1 MIHTLAIA
9 NYRSLREV
17 ILPLDQLTIII
28 GANGSGKSNLY
39 RALRLL
45 SDTAM
50 GGAIPSLA
58 REGGINSAVWAGPE
72 TFAKDV
78 KKNHLPVQGGPRK
91 KPVNLKLGFASDNFS
106 YSIEFGLPVPQKPS
120 SAFDHDPAS
129 AKQFGTET
137 DGVPFQHWQ
146 IDMAVWYTY
155 VIAGASGKQHQKIS
169 LDTIVCSR
177 K

>member
-9 NYRSLREV
+9 NIDLCEKSYCH
-17 ILPLDQLTIII
+17 LTI
-28 GANGSGKSNLY
+28 GANGSGKS

-106 YSIEFGLPVPQKPS
+106 YSVEFGLPVPQKPS

-137 DGVPFQHWQ
+137 DGVPLQQADSHGSL
-146 IDMAVWYTY
+146 VHYTY

>member
-50 GGAIPSLA
+50 GGAIPS
-58 REGGINSAVWAGPE
+58 
-72 TFAKDV
+72 
-78 KKNHLPVQGGPRK
+78 
-91 KPVNLKLGFASDNFS
+91 
-106 YSIEFGLPVPQKPS
+106 
-120 SAFDHDPAS
+120 
-129 AKQFGTET
+129 
-137 DGVPFQHWQ
+137 
-146 IDMAVWYTY
+146 
-155 VIAGASGKQHQKIS
+155 
-169 LDTIVCSR
+169 
-177 K
+177 

>member
-78 KKNHLPVQGGPRK
+78 KKVTCQYK
-91 KPVNLKLGFASDNFS
+91 V
-106 YSIEFGLPVPQKPS
+106 
-120 SAFDHDPAS
+120 DH
-129 AKQFGTET
+129 AKN
-137 DGVPFQHWQ
+137 
-146 IDMAVWYTY
+146 
-155 VIAGASGKQHQKIS
+155 
-169 LDTIVCSR
+169 R
-177 K
+177 

>member
-50 GGAIPSLA
+50 GGEIPSLA

-78 KKNHLPVQGGPRK
+78 
-91 KPVNLKLGFASDNFS
+91 
-106 YSIEFGLPVPQKPS
+106 
-120 SAFDHDPAS
+120 
-129 AKQFGTET
+129 
-137 DGVPFQHWQ
+137 
-146 IDMAVWYTY
+146 
-155 VIAGASGKQHQKIS
+155 
-169 LDTIVCSR
+169 
-177 K
+177 